1 MEEQCSVVHIIEERV
16 LSAYLAVY
24 QGGGRVSFIT
34 YKFFNVGMIL
44 WKEWKVRIVKTRE
57 ATAHGNIYALWWNMV
72 WTPKIN
78 VGCKVFA
85 TLNWFTCRTDEH
97 TSFVHQNESSPLLLI
112 LNNLSRQ
119 DKFSPTNDWTRLPIT
134 FICLQLVFW
143 STVDYNRSQSGCN
156 EEGISLVVQFS
167 VRS

>member
-1 MEEQCSVVHIIEERV
+1 MDEQCGMVRIIAERV

-78 VGCKVFA
+78 VDCKVFV
-85 TLNWFTCRTDEH
+85 TLWTGSLVELMNTLHLFIRT
-97 TSFVHQNESSPLLLI
+97 NPPLLLI
-112 LNNLSRQ
+112 LNNLLRQ

-143 STVDYNRSQSGCN
+143 STVDYNRSQSDCN
-156 EEGISLVVQFS
+156 EKSISLVVQFS